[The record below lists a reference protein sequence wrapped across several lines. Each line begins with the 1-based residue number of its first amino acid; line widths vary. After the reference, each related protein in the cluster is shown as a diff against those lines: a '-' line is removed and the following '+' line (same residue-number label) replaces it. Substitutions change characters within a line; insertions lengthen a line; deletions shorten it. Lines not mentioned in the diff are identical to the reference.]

1 MKNTLSGESE
11 EGPSVDKQ
19 SMDYVVGSVSGSLFP
34 MESASSSGSLSA
46 LFQAAP
52 AVDTLFFVPAPK
64 AISPKPELR
73 SVELKEGTVTKV
85 SNNQKQTKK
94 AAKDKSAADLSLEN
108 RESALQNAYKA
119 EQVPKMPKKTKR
131 KAVEMGEGSAK
142 EEERQTKKQRTG
154 SQIAEARVKQKRTV
168 FVGNLP
174 ASCTKKTLQL
184 VFKDQGA
191 SESIRFR
198 SVSVIPTCFKQ
209 TTIAPV
215 PKNIKVICLN
225 DYGPVA
231 LTSVAMNCFERLVM
245 AHINTIIPETLDPL
259 QFAYHTNRFTDDA
272 ITIALHTA
280 LSHLDKRNIM

>member
-52 AVDTLFFVPAPK
+52 AVDTLFFVPA
-64 AISPKPELR
+64 PKPELR

-142 EEERQTKKQRTG
+142 EEERQTKKTEDWIPNCRGEGKAETNSVCRQPSCQLHKEDTTARLQGSG
-154 SQIAEARVKQKRTV
+154 SQ
-168 FVGNLP
+168 
-174 ASCTKKTLQL
+174 
-184 VFKDQGA
+184 
-191 SESIRFR
+191 
-198 SVSVIPTCFKQ
+198 
-209 TTIAPV
+209 
-215 PKNIKVICLN
+215 
-225 DYGPVA
+225 
-231 LTSVAMNCFERLVM
+231 
-245 AHINTIIPETLDPL
+245 
-259 QFAYHTNRFTDDA
+259 
-272 ITIALHTA
+272 
-280 LSHLDKRNIM
+280 